1 MEYMQN
7 ANLKREPKI
16 PQEKQQDYDKLH
28 QKIISIEKQRKKYQ
42 KAWSMELMTDQEF
55 EQLMAETKE
64 ALQKA
69 MLGQTSFL

>member
-28 QKIISIEKQRKKYQ
+28 QK
-42 KAWSMELMTDQEF
+42 
-55 EQLMAETKE
+55 
-64 ALQKA
+64 
-69 MLGQTSFL
+69 